1 VYERVCQ
8 DQYWQDKGVEIMLKE
23 TDSEMI
29 METIIKYLDLLRKNN
44 VSFEQVYLYGSCAKG
59 NSREDSDIDLAII
72 AEEWLP
78 DIFDAQFE
86 LMKLGRKVD
95 TRIEPHPFR
104 KSDLDKTNPYIRE
117 IITTGV
123 TIY

>member
-1 VYERVCQ
+1 MTQ
-8 DQYWQDKGVEIMLKE
+8 G

-29 METIIKYLDLLRKNN
+29 MEIVNKYLDILRESRI
-44 VSFEQVYLYGSCAKG
+44 SFDQVYLYGFYAKG
-59 NSREDSDIDLAII
+59 NSHEDSDIDLTII

-78 DIFDAQFE
+78 DIFNAQFE

-104 KSDLDKTNPYIRE
+104 KSEFEKTNPYVRE
-117 IITTGV
+117 IV
-123 TIY
+123 TRGKEIRV